1 MANLQIEKIAQLAT
15 EPFLRRLRRRLLL
28 MIAIAV
34 VPILAVILY
43 QAKVHRDVQILEVHE
58 AAWRLTNVIALRQS
72 QVVDAAKQLLILLA
86 QVPVIAR
93 GDQGACGEV
102 VRGFLA
108 QNRAYLDIGVL
119 EPAGATRCR
128 ARDS

>member
-1 MANLQIEKIAQLAT
+1 MAKLQIEKIVQLAT
-15 EPFLRRLRRRLLL
+15 GTYLRRLRRRLLL

-34 VPILAVILY
+34 VPVLAVILY

-93 GDQGACGEV
+93 GDQGALW
-102 VRGFLA
+102 RG
-108 QNRAYLDIGVL
+108 
-119 EPAGATRCR
+119 C
-128 ARDS
+128 ARILSAKPSLLGYWRI